1 MLEDKPPTKDFI
13 GAQRPQRKRLLP
25 TKDCVD
31 AVHAKRERHQHER
44 AREREHAL
52 EGSKKITNS

>member
-1 MLEDKPPTKDFI
+1 MLEDKPPTKDSI
-13 GAQRPQRKRLLP
+13 GAQRPQRKRVLP
-25 TKDCVD
+25 TEDCVD

-52 EGSKKITNS
+52 EES